1 MYSTLLHMR
10 VVLILRS
17 FKIRSKELPS
27 KFRLQNSGRL
37 QDNFSE
43 NLIHKNILRS
53 YQKLSVPP
61 RNLSYQQQ
69 QLCLSSMKSRNLMQS
84 SSNLCLM
91 SIQTPQKFSLL
102 KRVKW
107 KRTQVELKSQ
117 YSRIFLNSSV
127 FKLIEYTKMP

>member
-1 MYSTLLHMR
+1 MYSTLLRMR

-17 FKIRSKELPS
+17 FKIRLKELPL
-27 KFRLQNSGRL
+27 KFRLQNSGRH

-53 YQKLSVPP
+53 SQKLYAPL

-69 QLCLSSMKSRNLMQS
+69 QLCLSSTKSRNLMQS

-91 SIQTPQKFSLL
+91 NIQTLQRFSLL

-107 KRTQVELKSQ
+107 NRTQVELKSQ
-117 YSRIFLNSSV
+117 YSRISLNSSV